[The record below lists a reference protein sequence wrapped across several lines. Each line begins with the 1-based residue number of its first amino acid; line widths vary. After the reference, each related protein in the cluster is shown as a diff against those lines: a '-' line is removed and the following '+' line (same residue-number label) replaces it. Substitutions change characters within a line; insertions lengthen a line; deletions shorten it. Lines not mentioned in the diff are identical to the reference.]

1 MKTRDRVATALAPHE
16 AEAIIEQ
23 ARRRQRRRRRMI
35 GLELV
40 AVVVVWLVVMSV
52 ASGGIWDPF
61 AAQGG
66 ARSAGARA
74 AARPP
79 LSGQARVTWRAS
91 LGGVLQ
97 ATAAVASRSRERT
110 GVRTW
115 PRPCL
120 PKEGSSRAT
129 PSPTASWT
137 GRGTSP
143 PTCTAGGSGS
153 TTRTLTSPASFSLSC
168 LTRAPCCAAWP
179 RRPGSRPPAT
189 RCAAACG

>member
-1 MKTRDRVATALAPHE
+1 MKTRDRMATALAPHE

-40 AVVVVWLVVMSV
+40 AILVAWLVVMSV
-52 ASGGIWDPF
+52 ASGGSGTPSRLR
-61 AAQGG
+61 AGRG
-66 ARSAGARA
+66 PRGPTPPPGRRSR
-74 AARPP
+74 ARPGSP
-79 LSGQARVTWRAS
+79 GGRAWRACS
-91 LGGVLQ
+91 RR
-97 ATAAVASRSRERT
+97 TAVVASRSQERT

-120 PKEGSSRAT
+120 LREGSSRAT
-129 PSPTASWT
+129 LSPTASWT

-143 PTCTAGGSGS
+143 PTCTAGGFGS
-153 TTRTLTSPASFSLSC
+153 TTRTPASPASFSLSC

-179 RRPGSRPPAT
+179 RRPGSRPQAT

>member
-74 AARPP
+74 RRPAA
-79 LSGQARVTWRAS
+79 A
-91 LGGVLQ
+91 LGPGPGHL
-97 ATAAVASRSRERT
+97 A
-110 GVRTW
+110 GD
-115 PRPCL
+115 P
-120 PKEGSSRAT
+120 
-129 PSPTASWT
+129 
-137 GRGTSP
+137 GR
-143 PTCTAGGSGS
+143 
-153 TTRTLTSPASFSLSC
+153 
-168 LTRAPCCAAWP
+168 RAPGL
-179 RRPGSRPPAT
+179 RRRWHHVLGKELE
-189 RCAAACG
+189 

>member
-40 AVVVVWLVVMSV
+40 AVLVAWLVVMSV

-66 ARSAGARA
+66 ARSAGAHA

-91 LGGVLQ
+91 LEGVLQ
-97 ATAAVASRSRERT
+97 AYGGGGITFSGKNWSEDLATTVPAE
-110 GVRTW
+110 
-115 PRPCL
+115 
-120 PKEGSSRAT
+120 EGSSRAT
-129 PSPTASWT
+129 LSPTASWT

-143 PTCTAGGSGS
+143 PTCTAGGFGS
-153 TTRTLTSPASFSLSC
+153 TTRTPASPASFSLSC